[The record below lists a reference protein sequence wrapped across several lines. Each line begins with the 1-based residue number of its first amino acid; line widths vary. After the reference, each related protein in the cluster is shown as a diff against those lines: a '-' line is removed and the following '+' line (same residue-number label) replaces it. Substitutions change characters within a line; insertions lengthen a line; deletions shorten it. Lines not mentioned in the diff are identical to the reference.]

1 MKEYQ
6 KKLALLLAQSQA
18 LFFKDGLNLKDGRP
32 TPYFVN
38 FGLFRTG
45 RLVSQLGRIMADYLV
60 DEGLTEGFDVL
71 VGPSYKG
78 SALAVATAD
87 ALWKNHEI
95 DKGFDYDRK
104 EAKTHG
110 EASSA
115 EARFVTGALFDGCR
129 VLIIDD
135 VVTTMATKFDL
146 LRQLSEEA
154 TARGH
159 SYNPVGVA
167 LYMDRQQTTAV
178 YDRSGQLLIDER
190 GQDAVK
196 NFQTITAVEVRTILG
211 ICQTLAF
218 LFEEKIP
225 VSQNGRLE
233 PLSEKTMNLVR
244 SYLAKY
250 GTMAEAPDLP

>member
-1 MKEYQ
+1 MKSYQ
-6 KKLALLLAQSQA
+6 KDLALLLAESQA
-18 LFFKDGLNLKDGRP
+18 LFFKDGLTLKDGRP

-45 RLVSQLGRIMADYLV
+45 RLISDLGRVMADYLM
-60 DEGLTEGFDVL
+60 DTGLIDRCDVL

-87 ALWKNHEI
+87 ALWKNHQV

-110 EASSA
+110 EASIQA
-115 EARFVTGALFDGCR
+115 ARFVTGALFDGCR
-129 VLIIDD
+129 VLVIDD

-146 LRQLSEEA
+146 LRLLTEEA
-154 TARGH
+154 TAKGQ
-159 SYNPVGVA
+159 SYNPVGVC

-178 YDRSGQLLIDER
+178 HDRQNQLMVDER

-196 NFQTITAVEVRTILG
+196 NFEMATGLSVGTILG
-211 ICQTLAF
+211 IRDTVAF
-218 LFEEKIP
+218 LAQEKVP
-225 VSQNGRLE
+225 VSQNGEAE
-233 PLSEKTMNLVR
+233 PLTEKTLNIFQA
-244 SYLAKY
+244 YLDKY
-250 GTMAEAPDLP
+250 GTA